1 MKKALITGITGQDGS
16 YLAEFLLS
24 KGYEVHG
31 VVRRHSTICTE
42 RIDHL
47 YDDASLRD
55 RFFIH
60 FGDLTDSCNLTALI
74 RKIEPDEVYN
84 LGAQSHV
91 AVSFEVPEYTAET
104 TGVGTI
110 RLLDAI
116 HQSGVKAKFYQASTS
131 ELFGGIPGTAPQSEA
146 TPFYPKSPYGAA
158 KLYSYW
164 ITKNYREAYGMF
176 ACNGILFNH
185 ESERRGK
192 EFVTRKITD
201 GVAKI
206 KFNKQD
212 YIELGNLDARR
223 DWGYSKEYVRA
234 IWLILQQEKPDD
246 FVIATGEA
254 HTVREFVEH
263 AFKYA
268 GIDIVWQGTGVDE
281 VAINTA
287 NNKVVVKINPQYFR
301 PLDVNYL
308 VGDSTKAFNTFGW
321 KSEVSFEELVKLM
334 VENDLKE
341 NN

>member
-1 MKKALITGITGQDGS
+1 MKRALITGITGQDGS
-16 YLAEFLLS
+16 FLAELLLS
-24 KGYEVHG
+24 KGYEVYG
-31 VVRRHSTICTE
+31 
-42 RIDHL
+42 
-47 YDDASLRD
+47 
-55 RFFIH
+55 
-60 FGDLTDSCNLTALI
+60 LI
-74 RKIEPDEVYN
+74 RRKSTLDYGKVEHLKNDIKFVTGDMTDFVSLVNAVKESKPDEVYN
-84 LGAQSHV
+84 LAAQSFV
-91 AVSFEVPEYTAET
+91 AASFGQPVLTFSVNAMGCEN
-104 TGVGTI
+104 
-110 RLLDAI
+110 LLEAIKQEKSDAR
-116 HQSGVKAKFYQASTS
+116 FYQASTS
-131 ELFGGIPGTAPQSEA
+131 ELFGNTKERPQNEKTSFKPE
-146 TPFYPKSPYGAA
+146 SPYAISKLAA
-158 KLYSYW
+158 HY
-164 ITKNYREAYGMF
+164 ITQNYRDGYGIF
-176 ACNGILFNH
+176 ASTGILFNH

-192 EFVTRKITD
+192 EFVTRKVTD

-206 KFNKQD
+206 KLGKQE

-246 FVIATGEA
+246 FVIATGES
-254 HTVREFVEH
+254 HTVREFVEL

-287 NNKVVVKINPQYFR
+287 NNKVVVKINKQFFR

-341 NN
+341 NC